1 MALWFT
7 ERTNDI
13 PLKFKYDKG
22 ILSFDLPLQTGNRKF
37 NIESTNA
44 VRDLINNIKAED
56 ENIQKIE
63 ILWKGKRKLCYSINS
78 CQMVIK

>member
-7 ERTNDI
+7 GRTNDI
-13 PLKFKYDKG
+13 PLKFEYDKE
-22 ILSFDLPLQTGNRKF
+22 ILSFILPLQTGNYQFILDSR
-37 NIESTNA
+37 NV
-44 VRDLINNIKAED
+44 VRDFINDIKAND

-63 ILWKGKRKLCYSINS
+63 ILLEGKRKLCYSINS